1 MMYWSGSCYDIG
13 IKAGR
18 RRHCL
23 YCVRHCPIKA
33 IKLEGSDIEV
43 IHGQVHHLPELHR
56 GMSALGRGSRKEA
69 WAG

>member
-1 MMYWSGSCYDIG
+1 
-13 IKAGR
+13 
-18 RRHCL
+18 
-23 YCVRHCPIKA
+23 
-33 IKLEGSDIEV
+33 V